1 MADGWCVYGLAH
13 VALARNDFMTGD
25 QLLRTTLE
33 YSKSRGLTWGVGHAQ
48 LSLGVL
54 AFMTGDVN
62 QAVERLAES
71 LLVRQQLKDAR
82 GICDCLGI
90 MAMLAS
96 VRGDV
101 ALAATLLG
109 AAAVRRESSGHAAVP
124 WLQPLLEEAT
134 ATARRALGDEF
145 DVEFARGRGLSTD
158 QAIELALDRL
168 TGPVE
173 DQVLLTEAVS

>member
-1 MADGWCVYGLAH
+1 
-13 VALARNDFMTGD
+13 
-25 QLLRTTLE
+25 
-33 YSKSRGLTWGVGHAQ
+33 
-48 LSLGVL
+48 
-54 AFMTGDVN
+54 
-62 QAVERLAES
+62 VERLAES

-96 VRGDV
+96 VRGDM

-145 DVEFARGRGLSTD
+145 EVEFAIGRGLSTD

-173 DQVLLTEAVS
+173 DQVLLTGSVS